1 VDITKKV
8 IIMKRLVIRE
18 VEATVGVVVVAV
30 VDTVEVEVVAVV
42 DTVEVE
48 VVAVV
53 EVEVVAVGVA
63 MEDPQEDTVVD
74 ININSTFSCSLF
86 SQQILKS
93 LIFSIHFYFHRK
105 KKVRFSGL

>member
-1 VDITKKV
+1 
-8 IIMKRLVIRE
+8 
-18 VEATVGVVVVAV
+18 V

-63 MEDPQEDTVVD
+63 MEDPQEDTAVD
-74 ININSTFSCSLF
+74 ININSTFSC

-93 LIFSIHFYFHRK
+93 LIFSIHFIFIGRK
-105 KKVRFSGL
+105 RSDFQAYEIMPSSYAL